1 MEQTARFQIPLLAPG
16 QAQKEY
22 FHNEALERIGILLC
36 PVVED
41 MSLAAPPAN
50 PAIGACYLVAAGGS
64 GDWQGQDSAIACFT
78 AGGWRFVEPIEGL
91 SVIERLNGEACQW
104 RSGAWEVGIA
114 RCREVRI
121 GGETVLRE
129 RQPAI
134 SDPAGGTVVDSES
147 RTALTAVLSTLR
159 THGLIG

>member
-36 PVVED
+36 PVVEGA
-41 MSLAAPPAN
+41 SLAAPPAN

-91 SVIERLNGEACQW
+91 SVIERLSGEAFQW
-104 RSGAWEVGIA
+104 RSGAWEGGIA

-134 SDPAGGTVVDSES
+134 PEPVGGTVVDSES
-147 RTALTAVLSTLR
+147 RTALAAVLSTLR